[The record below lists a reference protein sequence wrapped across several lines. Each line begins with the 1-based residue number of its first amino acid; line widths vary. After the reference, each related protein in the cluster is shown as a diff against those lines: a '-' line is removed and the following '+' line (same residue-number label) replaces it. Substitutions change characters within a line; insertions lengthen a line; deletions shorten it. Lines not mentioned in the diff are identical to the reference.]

1 MSDLCQLLLLSE
13 SVISQLFMS
22 NYSSATSFQFLWKLK
37 TFYKFMQGFEDTL
50 NIVEKDESK
59 KETLKCIF
67 FYVGLVVLEKNL
79 VNGKVDVPSFRGSF
93 MYYTLVLSVWWGN
106 ETDLHQS
113 LPSNKKSNFVPK
125 FTFFIH
131 FDYLEWSLRIWTSS
145 QFTVLLT
152 NSNF

>member
-22 NYSSATSFQFLWKLK
+22 NYSSATSFQIPLKIEDFLQ
-37 TFYKFMQGFEDTL
+37 FMQGFEDTL

-67 FYVGLVVLEKNL
+67 FYVGLVLEKNL

-93 MYYTLVLSVWWGN
+93 MYYTLVLSV
-106 ETDLHQS
+106 
-113 LPSNKKSNFVPK
+113 
-125 FTFFIH
+125 
-131 FDYLEWSLRIWTSS
+131 
-145 QFTVLLT
+145 
-152 NSNF
+152 